1 MRYTQLGSRG
11 PRVSRLGFGCM
22 RFPMG
27 TDGKVNR
34 ALSIPMLHRAVELG
48 VTYFD
53 TAVGYCQGDSQRVVG
68 EAFQGG
74 MREKLVIS
82 TKNPSHTATESDWW
96 GRLTESLERLRT
108 GYIDI
113 YNFHGLTWETFEQ
126 NIREPGKLKLMKK
139 AKAEGLIRHIC
150 CSFHDSPEALIKL
163 AETGEFDSITVQYNL
178 LWRDLEKAIHRCRE
192 LGVGVVVMGPV
203 GGGRLG
209 VDSAKIREL
218 LKGEAKSTPEAALRF
233 VLAHPGVNVA
243 LSGMTTLEQV
253 NENCAIISEKEPFTP
268 TQITAMEEELGHVRS
283 KTGVNCPACGYCMPC
298 PAGVDI
304 PEHFRIY
311 NEFRLYGLTD
321 YSKKAYA
328 ALSRTAAACTECGA
342 CLSRCPQKLS
352 IPKLLRRI
360 MAELDDTY
368 KGFGASLSFTGAA
381 TGGLKGL
388 AIIRNLAKPEGPF
401 STTLTLDDGI
411 QAEPAV
417 LDAGVLPTDGSVRKS
432 VTLTMPDG
440 VGVLRGSMRTEGA
453 GEERIT
459 PLFMPFFIIP
469 SGVWRRHE
477 AVIDPK
483 SFSVPTAAGDI
494 GYSVFL
500 RRDAEAIHARLA
512 LRSKL
517 AGLAKPDELVG
528 ARVELYL
535 DMRPHSRGARN
546 SYEEGVEQIF
556 IWLTEPGLAK
566 AKSGRP
572 LDLGV
577 QVRHTEEGCDVSLS
591 IPFKSFL
598 ASGALPPSEIGL
610 DWMILVANAEGN
622 DIGHPTYGQRQG
634 LYANPR
640 LFTRAFLA

>member
-1 MRYTQLGSRG
+1 MRYIQLGARG

-27 TDGKVNR
+27 ADGKVDR
-34 ALSIPMLHRAVELG
+34 ALSIPMLHRAAELG

-74 MREKLVIS
+74 LREKIVIS
-82 TKNPSHTATESDWW
+82 TKNPSHAAADADWW
-96 GRLTESLERLRT
+96 SRLTESLERLRT
-108 GYIDI
+108 SYIDI
-113 YNFHGLTWETFEQ
+113 YNFHGLTWDAYEQ
-126 NIREPGKLKLMKK
+126 HIREPGKLRLMKK

-163 AETGEFDSITVQYNL
+163 AETGEFDVITVQYNL
-178 LWRDLEKAIHRCRE
+178 LWRDLERAIHRCHE

-209 VDSAKIREL
+209 VDSARIRDL
-218 LKGEAKSTPEAALRF
+218 LKGEAGSTPEAALRF
-233 VLAHPGVNVA
+233 VLAHPGVNLA
-243 LSGMTTLEQV
+243 LSGMTTMDQV
-253 NENCAIISEKEPFTP
+253 EENCRIVSEKEPFTP
-268 TQITAMEEELGHVRS
+268 PQIAAMEEELGRVRS
-283 KTGVNCPACGYCMPC
+283 NTGVNCPACGYCMPC

-321 YSKKAYA
+321 YSRKAYA
-328 ALSRTAAACTECGA
+328 GLSRTAAACTECGA

-368 KGFGASLSFTGAA
+368 KGFGASLSFTGASA
-381 TGGLKGL
+381 GGLKAL
-388 AIIRNLAKPEGPF
+388 AIVRNLAKPEGPF
-401 STTLTLDDGI
+401 TTTLALEDSVTP
-411 QAEPAV
+411 EPGTI
-417 LDAGVLPTDGSVRKS
+417 DAGILPADGSIRKA
-432 VTLTMPDG
+432 VTLTVPDG
-440 VGVLRGSMRTEGA
+440 VGAIRGSMRTEGA
-453 GEERIT
+453 GEERVAS
-459 PLFMPFFIIP
+459 LFMPFFLIP

-477 AVIDPK
+477 AVIDERA
-483 SFSVPTAAGDI
+483 FSVPKAAATL

-500 RRDAEAIHARLA
+500 RRDADAIHARLS
-512 LRSKL
+512 LRSAL
-517 AGLAKPDELVG
+517 DGLAKPNELIG

-546 SYEEGVEQIF
+546 AYEEGVEQVF
-556 IWLTEPGLAK
+556 IWLTESGLSK
-566 AKSGRP
+566 TKSGRP

-577 QVRHTEEGCDVSLS
+577 QVRRTQEGCDVSLS
-591 IPFKSFL
+591 IPFKAF
-598 ASGALPPSEIGL
+598 AGTNTLPPSEIGL
-610 DWMILVANAEGN
+610 DWMVLAASPEGV
-622 DIGHPTYGQRQG
+622 DIGHPTYGHRQG